1 MFTVTVYDSTVDRI
15 LCIKSEN
22 TAGQE
27 RLHIINDAVLTD
39 LARILSLYRDLVRR
53 FTCFQMII
61 ITQKDLYLP
70 DSNMLKLKILA
81 AL

>member
-1 MFTVTVYDSTVDRI
+1 MFTVTVHDSTGDRI

-39 LARILSLYRDLVRR
+39 LARILSLYRDLVR
-53 FTCFQMII
+53 
-61 ITQKDLYLP
+61 
-70 DSNMLKLKILA
+70 
-81 AL
+81 